1 MGGIPPVDTNEIP
14 KSILIEG
21 LVILPLGMGKPQGYM
36 GKRDTFL
43 PHLTAVL
50 GGKQGKHQRP
60 VPSYAT
66 SGDGASARVGYR
78 TTSNYCSKTVRKLNW
93 FPDCI
98 VSSLRIGNRLETV
111 RQIFW
116 EIDFEPGPSAAA
128 RDQLCG
134 AVGAGT
140 PEPAQAELVSTVH
153 DRWRD
158 PSLSPFENGHPA

>member
-1 MGGIPPVDTNEIP
+1 MDTNEIP

-78 TTSNYCSKTVRKLNW
+78 TTSNYCL
-93 FPDCI
+93 
-98 VSSLRIGNRLETV
+98 
-111 RQIFW
+111 
-116 EIDFEPGPSAAA
+116 
-128 RDQLCG
+128 
-134 AVGAGT
+134 
-140 PEPAQAELVSTVH
+140 
-153 DRWRD
+153 
-158 PSLSPFENGHPA
+158 